1 MSHLT
6 LYEYFRSTSSFR
18 ARIALNVKGLPYAHA
33 SVHLRRDGGEQFG
46 DTYTHM
52 NPQQLV
58 PTLVDGEHAL
68 IQSLAIIEYLEETH
82 PEPPLLPEAPAD
94 RARVRAFAQIA
105 ACEVHPLHNLR
116 VLEYLR
122 AQLGQDEEAVTRWI
136 HTWMAAGFRAMEAL
150 LADPRT
156 GRHCHGDRPGLADLC
171 LVPQV
176 FTAERF
182 GVDLAPYEACRRIH
196 RQCMELDAFQ
206 QAVPSRQ
213 PDAE

>member
-18 ARIALNVKGLPYAHA
+18 TRIALNLKGLPYEHV
-33 SVHLRRDGGEQFG
+33 SVHLRRSEQRGE
-46 DTYTHM
+46 TYTRM

-82 PEPPLLPEAPAD
+82 PEPPLLPAAAAD
-94 RARVRAFAQIA
+94 RARVRAVAQIA

-122 AQLGQDEEAVTRWI
+122 GELGQDEDGVQRWI
-136 HTWMAAGFRAMEAL
+136 HTWMAAGFDAMEGL
-150 LADPRT
+150 LADART
-156 GRHCHGDRPGLADLC
+156 GRHCHGDTPGLADLC

-182 GVDLAPYEACRRIH
+182 GFDIAPYTACRRIH
-196 RQCMELDAFQ
+196 DQCMELEAFQ
-206 QAVPSRQ
+206 RAAPGRQ